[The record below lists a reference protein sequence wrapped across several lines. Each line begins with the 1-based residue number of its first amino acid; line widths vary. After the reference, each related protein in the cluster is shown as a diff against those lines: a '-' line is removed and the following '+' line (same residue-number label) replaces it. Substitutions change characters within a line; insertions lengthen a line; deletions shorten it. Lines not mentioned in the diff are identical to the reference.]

1 MAIITSRVTTN
12 ATVGS
17 GSITASTS
25 SAVVIGANTLFTTQ
39 VAYPGIALYT
49 TGDVYIGTVQSISS
63 DTSITLT
70 ANAATS
76 LTGNYK
82 YGYLPKAAPLTNAEI
97 DSNFIN
103 LNTKKLEITDL
114 VSENLVGRGVKRD
127 ANGDFSARQITATL
141 IGTASALVTTND
153 YQVKSL
159 GVGTAASGT
168 QGEIRASNAI
178 TSYYSDERLKENI
191 KPIENALGK
200 LRLLTGVTYNAND
213 IAAQYG
219 FTNKEQQVGL
229 LAGDVEK
236 AQPEAVKPAPFDIK
250 KLEDGSE
257 VSASG
262 QNYKTVQYEKLVP
275 LLVECIKA
283 LEQQIEELKGVK

>member
-12 ATVGS
+12 ATVAT
-17 GSITASTS
+17 GSITASTA

-39 VAYPGIALYT
+39 IAYPGIALYT
-49 TGDVYIGTVQSISS
+49 TADVYIGTVATISS

-76 LTGNYK
+76 LTGNFK
-82 YGYLPKAAPLTNAEI
+82 YGYLPKAAPLTNTEI
-97 DSNFIN
+97 DTNFIN

-114 VSENLVGRGVKRD
+114 VWDNLAGRGVRRD
-127 ANGDFSARQITATL
+127 SNGDFAARIITATL
-141 IGTASALVTTND
+141 VGTASALVTSND

-178 TSYYSDERLKENI
+178 SSYYSDERLKENI
-191 KPIENALGK
+191 KPIENPLAK

-213 IAAQYG
+213 IAAGYG
-219 FTNKEQQVGL
+219 FTKEQQVGV
-229 LAGDVEK
+229 LAGDALK
-236 AQPEAVKPAPFDIK
+236 AQPEVVKPAPFDIK
-250 KLEDGSE
+250 KLEDGTE

-275 LLVECIKA
+275 LLIEAIKE
-283 LEQQIEELKGVK
+283 LEKQVEELKENR